1 MNRDSEILIEE
12 SLEQINKKPNPI
24 WEWTKSILIAV
35 VIAIIIRVFLF
46 QPTRVQGESMIH
58 TLENDDR
65 IILNKISMKI
75 SPLKRGNI
83 VVLRYDKNQD
93 YVKRII
99 GLPGENIQI
108 IDGKVYINGELYEE
122 DYMTGDY
129 TDTINGFEWKLEEDE
144 YFVLGDNR
152 QPGGSTDSR
161 VFGPV
166 HVNSIKGTVRFRYFP
181 FNSFGV
187 LK

>member
-1 MNRDSEILIEE
+1 MNRDNEVYIRE
-12 SLEQINKKPNPI
+12 SLEKIEKKPNVI

-35 VIAIIIRVFLF
+35 IIALIIRFFLF

-65 IILNKISMKI
+65 IILNKIAMKI
-75 SPLKRGNI
+75 KPLKRGDI
-83 VVLRYDKNQD
+83 VVIRYDRKQD
-93 YVKRII
+93 YVKRIV

-108 IDGKVYINGELYEE
+108 IDGKVYINGELYKE
-122 DYMTGDY
+122 DYITGDH
-129 TDTINGFEWKLEEDE
+129 TDTINGFEWKLKENE

-181 FNSFGV
+181 FKDFGA